1 MQRRLDGL
9 KTIKCKLR
17 EHPSNLKLQK
27 LWKIKAKV
35 LAGKWEKNWNNKAC
49 SKARCNTS
57 HALNRASMENSWD
70 FCFYIVSN
78 FEKRIL
84 LENNNSLKF
93 KIDYNILY
101 IFSCYY
107 RHSYRKTASKI
118 QQNIRNIVTLPLHFS
133 S

>member
-49 SKARCNTS
+49 KQSQMQYKSCTEQSKHGKFMR
-57 HALNRASMENSWD
+57 
-70 FCFYIVSN
+70 F
-78 FEKRIL
+78 L
-84 LENNNSLKF
+84 LLDSFKF
-93 KIDYNILY
+93 WKKDPVG
-101 IFSCYY
+101 
-107 RHSYRKTASKI
+107 K
-118 QQNIRNIVTLPLHFS
+118 
-133 S
+133 